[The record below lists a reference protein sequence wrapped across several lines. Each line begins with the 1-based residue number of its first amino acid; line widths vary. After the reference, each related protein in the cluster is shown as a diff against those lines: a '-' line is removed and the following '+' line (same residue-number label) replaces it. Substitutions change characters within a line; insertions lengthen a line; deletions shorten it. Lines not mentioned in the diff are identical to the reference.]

1 MQVTLMRDMLDAVH
15 GELAW
20 PGTAEIVRV
29 TATGNV
35 TEEVTV
41 IADEKL
47 GSTYGGQGGSGAP
60 SSSVRLSVRLYTG
73 TGIYGCA
80 AAPHEGDS
88 IALPVAGG
96 ASREAAKKISSV
108 EIVCDGQAAIITV
121 EDSFRS
127 W

>member
-1 MQVTLMRDMLDAVH
+1 MQVALMRDMLDAVH

-20 PGTAEIVRV
+20 PGTAEIVRI

-41 IADEKL
+41 IAAEKL

-60 SSSVRLSVRLYTG
+60 SSSVRLSIRLYTG

-80 AAPHEGDS
+80 AAPHEGDA

-108 EIVCDGQAAIITV
+108 DIVCDGQAAIVTV